1 MKTLEKDKY
10 KIKVLDKAFKILELF
25 NKKGRELTVTQI
37 HGLLGLNKASTFRIL
52 KNLEDAGYLE
62 KDPDTLK
69 YKLGLR
75 VYYLGSLA
83 EPHTTIK
90 KIARPL
96 LEKLNEQCNETIH
109 LAVLHHGQALY
120 LDKIEG
126 NKTIRVITRVG
137 TALPAHCS
145 GVGKV
150 LLAALSEKTL
160 DEIVRERG
168 LPRFTNNTITDLSAL
183 KTELAKIRKREYA
196 IDNEEIEEGLKCAAA
211 PLRDSE
217 DKVVAAISISVPRER
232 FDKETSGF
240 ISMVKKTAQ
249 ETSRTIRRRGA
260 IEPS

>member
-10 KIKVLDKAFKILELF
+10 KIKVLDKVFKILELF
-25 NKKGRELTVTQI
+25 DKKGRELTVTQI

-75 VYYLGSLA
+75 IYYLGSLA

-96 LEKLNEQCNETIH
+96 LEKLNEKCNETIH

-126 NKTIRVITRVG
+126 NRTIRVITRVG

-160 DEIVRERG
+160 DEIIRERG
-168 LPRFTNNTITDLSAL
+168 LPRFTNNTITDLGAL

-196 IDNEEIEEGLKCAAA
+196 IDDEEIEEGLKCAAA
-211 PLRDSE
+211 PLCDSGGR
-217 DKVVAAISISVPRER
+217 VVAAISMSVPRER

-249 ETSRTIRRRGA
+249 ETSQTIRRRGA

>member
-1 MKTLEKDKY
+1 M
-10 KIKVLDKAFKILELF
+10 
-25 NKKGRELTVTQI
+25 
-37 HGLLGLNKASTFRIL
+37 
-52 KNLEDAGYLE
+52 
-62 KDPDTLK
+62 
-69 YKLGLR
+69 
-75 VYYLGSLA
+75 
-83 EPHTTIK
+83 
-90 KIARPL
+90 
-96 LEKLNEQCNETIH
+96 
-109 LAVLHHGQALY
+109 
-120 LDKIEG
+120 
-126 NKTIRVITRVG
+126 
-137 TALPAHCS
+137 
-145 GVGKV
+145 GKV